1 MPICLQCDYLLWRT
15 APTQYFNMQG
25 VCKAT
30 KESSASCTLMPS
42 YDPHCYLAK
51 EQLSLLMAVFLL
63 VLRKGGVGGGR
74 GKKTNGC
81 IKRKGKE
88 KQVIVNFCIA
98 FPAILLIS
106 HHDGKA
112 LICKCNLILI
122 YKILYFPCMCHFHG
136 LRQNYTIQCREW

>member
-63 VLRKGGVGGGR
+63 VLRKGGVGGGA
-74 GKKTNGC
+74 
-81 IKRKGKE
+81 GKE
-88 KQVIVNFCIA
+88 NKRMYQKEGERKTSNSKFLYC
-98 FPAILLIS
+98 LS
-106 HHDGKA
+106 
-112 LICKCNLILI
+112 CNSANLSS
-122 YKILYFPCMCHFHG
+122 
-136 LRQNYTIQCREW
+136 